1 MLPSEEKF
9 SEAPKH
15 TPGKSR
21 NVSNNINKDW
31 TSLEGEEGRKNYEA
45 YLTDLAKNR

>member
-1 MLPSEEKF
+1 MLPSEDSA

-21 NVSNNINKDW
+21 NVGNNINKDW
-31 TSLEGEEGRKNYEA
+31 TSLKGKEGRENYEA
-45 YLTDLAKNR
+45 YLTELAKNR